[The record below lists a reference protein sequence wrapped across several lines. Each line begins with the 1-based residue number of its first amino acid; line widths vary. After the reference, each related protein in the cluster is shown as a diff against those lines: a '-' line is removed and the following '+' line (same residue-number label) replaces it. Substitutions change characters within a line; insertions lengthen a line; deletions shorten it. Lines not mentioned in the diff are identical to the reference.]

1 VTRLASRLARLERDH
16 TPPVQGTFVLWFVN
30 DDGTHTNARTGET
43 LTTAELRARG
53 GYVIDLTAPDG
64 AGR

>member
-1 VTRLASRLARLERDH
+1 MTRLASRLARLERDH

-30 DDGTHTNARTGET
+30 DDGTHTNAQTGET
-43 LTTAELRARG
+43 LTPDELDTRG

>member
-1 VTRLASRLARLERDH
+1 
-16 TPPVQGTFVLWFVN
+16 VQGTFVLWFVN